1 MYTCVCVLCMW
12 MPVPTE
18 ARDIATEQIHLLG
31 IELMPSAR
39 GTHALKHQ
47 AISPVTSVWIWN
59 LLLFEDNITAFLI
72 NNEIFSLILYVLIF
86 EKDSSLSLTMLYEI
100 NVRNVT
106 CESCQHWDTCDF
118 APSVLGKPVILIK
131 DCNIPGYSVFREFL
145 MASQNFSSNYFLDIR
160 GLITTKDH
168 VAHFSHCLGAATPTL
183 KALTLFC
190 EPGLMNEST

>member
-39 GTHALKHQ
+39 GTHALKYQ
-47 AISPVTSVWIWN
+47 AISPVTNVWIWN

-100 NVRNVT
+100 NVRNVQRVNLVSIET
-106 CESCQHWDTCDF
+106 
-118 APSVLGKPVILIK
+118 LVILHLQ
-131 DCNIPGYSVFREFL
+131 FW
-145 MASQNFSSNYFLDIR
+145 ASQSYSLRTATFQVIPFSESFWWLPR
-160 GLITTKDH
+160 TSQVITFWISGD
-168 VAHFSHCLGAATPTL
+168 L
-183 KALTLFC
+183 
-190 EPGLMNEST
+190 